1 MTGDASK
8 FVSITLKQE
17 GHVTYG
23 DNNKGKILSKGTIG
37 NENNFLIHDVL
48 YVEGLKHNLLN
59 IINSVTEATKSP
71 SELIL
76 VRSGCQIQRKFYL
89 FVRDQTMSICLTFL
103 TLHLLVVS

>member
-8 FVSITLKQE
+8 FVSIALKQE

-23 DNNKGKILSKGTIG
+23 NNNKGKILGKGTIG

-59 IINSVTEATKSP
+59 IS
-71 SELIL
+71 
-76 VRSGCQIQRKFYL
+76 
-89 FVRDQTMSICLTFL
+89 
-103 TLHLLVVS
+103 

>member
-23 DNNKGKILSKGTIG
+23 DNNKRKILGKGTIG

-48 YVEGLKHNLLN
+48 YVEELKHNLLN
-59 IINSVTEATKSP
+59 IS
-71 SELIL
+71 
-76 VRSGCQIQRKFYL
+76 
-89 FVRDQTMSICLTFL
+89 
-103 TLHLLVVS
+103 